1 MSNSTNKVSRKG
13 SGRTKGSF
21 SFVRVPL
28 AELTS
33 KFADGTTPVLV
44 SRKWAEA
51 VGFAG
56 LTATTAAA
64 SYESIQGKTP
74 ATAVAATVTDLDAS

>member
-28 AELTS
+28 ADLAS
-33 KFADGTTPVLV
+33 KFADTSTPVLV

-51 VGFAG
+51 VGFVG

-64 SYESIQGKTP
+64 SYNLIEGKTP
-74 ATAVAATVTDLDAS
+74 ATAVAATVTNLDT